1 MWYTL
6 YCVFLT
12 SVSVNVRIVENE
24 CVETY
29 IECIK
34 IQLSW
39 SEKQENRV
47 KL

>member
-12 SVSVNVRIVENE
+12 WVSINVRIVERE

-29 IECIK
+29 IKCIK

-39 SEKQENRV
+39 SEKWENRV
-47 KL
+47 RH

>member
-6 YCVFLT
+6 YSVFLT
-12 SVSVNVRIVENE
+12 SVSVNVRIVECV

-29 IECIK
+29 IKCIK

-39 SEKQENRV
+39 NEKQGNGV
-47 KL
+47 KH